1 MVKLLHRKHLK
12 MGEKIEK
19 SILSHDIQDISR
31 MKQNIIESHMFP
43 ISNTVPKFKESWV
56 VSICDKLISSFE
68 SLTYVKS
75 HVNVWIVLLLNLIK

>member
-31 MKQNIIESHMFP
+31 MKQNIIESLQMA
-43 ISNTVPKFKESWV
+43 NT
-56 VSICDKLISSFE
+56 IIIML
-68 SLTYVKS
+68 SL
-75 HVNVWIVLLLNLIK
+75 